1 MLVIGRKNN
10 ELLIFQDRTN
20 DTVKPVAIRVAYSG
34 LENHHPEFCRL
45 YRGTRKIAGFTA
57 FGQMQTVLLL
67 GYEAAFCVT
76 DSSNESKACIGI
88 QAEYALQV
96 SRDE

>member
-1 MLVIGRKNN
+1 MLVIGRRNN
-10 ELLIFQDRTN
+10 ELLIFEDRN
-20 DTVKPVAIRVAYSG
+20 DSSVKPVAIRVAYSG
-34 LENHHPEFCRL
+34 LDNNHPEFCRL
-45 YRGTRKIAGFTA
+45 YRGTRKVAGFTE
-57 FGQMQTVLLL
+57 FNQMESIILL
-67 GYEAAFCVT
+67 GYEVTLCVT

>member
-20 DTVKPVAIRVAYSG
+20 NAVKPVAIRVAYSG
-34 LENHHPEFCRL
+34 LDNNPEFCRL
-45 YRGTRKIAGFTA
+45 YRGTRKVVGFTG
-57 FGQMQTVLLL
+57 FSQMKSITLL
-67 GYEAAFCVT
+67 GFEVTLCVT